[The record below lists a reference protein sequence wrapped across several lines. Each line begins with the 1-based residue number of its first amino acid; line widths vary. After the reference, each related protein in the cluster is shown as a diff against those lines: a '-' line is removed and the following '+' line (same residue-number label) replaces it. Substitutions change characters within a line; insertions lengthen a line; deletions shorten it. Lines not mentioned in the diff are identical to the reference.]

1 MPLGT
6 TRLGTAIAWGRLTPS
21 WPLLLGLAA
30 FARAITDP
38 ARLLAD
44 PDTYLHIAAGRWMLG
59 HLALPLADPFSHSMA
74 GAAWLPH
81 EWLAEIALAA
91 AFALGGW
98 SGVVLLAA
106 ASFAIAVALLLRLL
120 LERLDP
126 LAALVATVAA
136 IALLMP
142 HLLARPHLLAL
153 PLLVVWCGR
162 LFVARDTNRAPPFWL
177 VPAMAL
183 WANLHASF
191 VFGLALAG
199 FLAVEAVLSP
209 GPGETRRSVARR
221 WGLFLLAAVM
231 AALVTPYG
239 PAGVVQPFRL
249 MAMPGLQST
258 FAEWLSPDFRNA
270 PALELWILG
279 ALLIGFVSGVRLPLT
294 RALLLVG
301 LVHMTLQHARHE
313 DLLAVVGPL
322 AAATPLGHALAVS
335 GASVGSSR
343 VRRWFAR
350 LAVPAAVPAC
360 LLTVAVAVVLSLPT
374 LMRPIARAD
383 DPVTPGTALAAAER
397 LGLGGPVYNSEAFGG
412 YLLFRGVP
420 SFIDGRVELYGNAF
434 VTQDFQAENG
444 YEPVLTALL
453 ARYRIG
459 WTLLVPQA
467 GAVGVLDRLPGWQ
480 RVYADDQAVI
490 HRRVDFAAR

>member
-1 MPLGT
+1 MPSRT
-6 TRLGTAIAWGRLTPS
+6 RRLGSAVAWDRLTPS

-30 FARAITDP
+30 FARAVTDP

-44 PDTYLHIAAGRWMLG
+44 PDTYLHIAAGRWMLA
-59 HLALPLADPFSHSMA
+59 HLALPLADPFSHSMV

-98 SGVVLLAA
+98 SGVVMLVA
-106 ASFAIAVALLLRLL
+106 ASFAIAAALLLRLL
-120 LERLDP
+120 LSRLDP
-126 LAALVATVAA
+126 LAALVATVAG

-162 LFVARDTNRAPPFWL
+162 LFAARDDDRAPSLWL
-177 VPAMAL
+177 LAVMAL

-191 VFGLALAG
+191 IFGLALAG

-209 GPGETRRSVARR
+209 GPGETRRVVARR
-221 WGLFLLAAVM
+221 WGLFLLAAVT

-239 PAGVVQPFRL
+239 PAGLVQPFRL

-279 ALLIGFVSGVRLPLT
+279 ATFIGFASGVRLPLT
-294 RALLLVG
+294 RALLLTG

-313 DLLAVVGPL
+313 DLLAIVGPL
-322 AAATPLGHALAVS
+322 AAAAPLGRAFAIS
-335 GASVGSSR
+335 GASAGSSQLR
-343 VRRWFAR
+343 VWFTR
-350 LAVPAAVPAC
+350 LALPAAAPAC
-360 LLTVAVAVVLSLPT
+360 LLALAVALALSLPMV
-374 LMRPIARAD
+374 LHPIARAD
-383 DPVTPGTALAAAER
+383 DPVTPGTALAAADR
-397 LGLGGPVYNSEAFGG
+397 LGLAGPVYNSEAFGG

-420 SFIDGRVELYGNAF
+420 SFIDGRVELYGDAF
-434 VTQDFQAENG
+434 VTEDFQAENG
-444 YEPVLTALL
+444 KEAALTALL

-459 WTLLVPQA
+459 WTLLLPQA